1 MTNDE
6 SNPKSEGRRQQA
18 TGAWFAYRASGFFR
32 ISSFGFRHYPALPGA
47 GGWQPSP
54 EASSA
59 RMKFA
64 VNFAQPVSS
73 HVRVNLRRRDARV
86 TEQFLNHAQVRAVI
100 EQVCGETVPQH
111 VRRDISCNARQ
122 AHAALDAQPKCDG
135 GEWGAAF

>member
-6 SNPKSEGRRQQA
+6 SNPKSEGNRRQA
-18 TGAWFAYRASGFFR
+18 PGSHIGLRA
-32 ISSFGFRHYPALPGA
+32 SFGFRHYPAPPGA

-73 HVRVNLRRRDARV
+73 HVRVNLRRRDAHV

-111 VRRDISCNARQ
+111 
-122 AHAALDAQPKCDG
+122 
-135 GEWGAAF
+135 